1 MSCSHRAR
9 TKSCALVRAVTSGA
23 ALQMLVGHERRL
35 RWLAAPAVLVLT
47 FGATASLA
55 YAAPGSHISS
65 DGARLMALA
74 ESEHVAG
81 GSGLVLALQRRLAE
95 AGFTP
100 GPVDGRYGPLTVAAV
115 ERFQRANGLTVDG
128 IVGSQTLATL
138 TAPSRVI
145 YPSAGAELGASGPV
159 LALQRRLAEAGF
171 TPGPVD
177 GRYGPLTVAAVE
189 RFQRAN
195 GLTVDGIA
203 GPHTLDA
210 LRAAQ
215 RRPAAVVHPQVPS
228 VSQAHP
234 IPQPKVAPESRV
246 RERSPAVPVMPVLLG
261 FAVLGL
267 ATISRSYMRT
277 RAQVHRARAAAR
289 LAQALPA
296 LTAGLNGVPAAAGA
310 KHEGSER

>member
-128 IVGSQTLATL
+128 I
-138 TAPSRVI
+138 
-145 YPSAGAELGASGPV
+145 
-159 LALQRRLAEAGF
+159 
-171 TPGPVD
+171 
-177 GRYGPLTVAAVE
+177 
-189 RFQRAN
+189 
-195 GLTVDGIA
+195 A

-261 FAVLGL
+261 FAALGL